1 MTLTIQQR
9 DPQSDTK
16 MALGLICSSC
26 GRVFTSE
33 SELRD
38 HQVACRSSFDFL
50 SQFQPSAKGRD
61 LLN

>member
-1 MTLTIQQR
+1 MTPTTQEC
-9 DPQSDTK
+9 DSQSDPK

-38 HQVACRSSFDFL
+38 HQVSCRSSFDFL
-50 SQFQPSAKGRD
+50 SQFGPSAKGRE